1 MKEFQVSERFD
12 KNFGEMSK
20 LMSDMS
26 QEELKELKLKT
37 EQAYKITGGD
47 YMIHS
52 LQIALINSHLKP

>member
-1 MKEFQVSERFD
+1 MKEFQVSERVD

-20 LMSDMS
+20 LMSEMS
-26 QEELKELKLKT
+26 QEELKELKIKT

-47 YMIHS
+47 YFIHS